1 MSFVLL
7 PTRLC
12 ASNPRYS
19 RSEGPHSHFPN
30 AGEGMVMPMN
40 RIGRLCWLGLACLLA
55 ACSPS
60 APGDVPG
67 PPRDHVALVAQDWAL
82 PAAAGAGQPDLVTA
96 PDGRLLL
103 SWVEPAGEGRHRL
116 QLARTTPEAGGQG
129 WEPSITVAERGD
141 WFLNWADTPH
151 VYALPDGSL
160 WAHWLRSTGPSRM
173 DYGIDLVRSGDGG
186 STWSQPRLVHPAGT
200 RGDHGFVTFWPQA
213 DDRLGIA
220 WLDSRQKSTAN
231 AHGGHSD
238 GHHGGDGAM
247 MLRAAIYGPQV
258 QQQAEWPLDVSTCD
272 CCTTASAVTG
282 RGVVVVYRGRG
293 ADEIRDTRIVR
304 FDGQAWTQPRDVH
317 ADGWRIA
324 GCPVN
329 GPVVAAEGNQVWVA
343 WYTEADGLPEL
354 RAARSDDAGDHFG
367 APVTLAKGAHV
378 LGRVSLALGGGHLW
392 ASWLEEST
400 TPSQRLVLGRYDLQW
415 GDAERIE
422 VAELAARGRASGLP
436 RLRWAN
442 GAAWLAWT
450 DVADGGTTLKGA
462 SVR

>member
-1 MSFVLL
+1 MIRSPTFLRSM
-7 PTRLC
+7 TRLVLV
-12 ASNPRYS
+12 AVS
-19 RSEGPHSHFPN
+19 
-30 AGEGMVMPMN
+30 
-40 RIGRLCWLGLACLLA
+40 LLT

-60 APGDVPG
+60 APGDAPG
-67 PPRDHVALVAQDWAL
+67 AQVRPLRDHVALVAQDWAL
-82 PAAAGAGQPDLVTA
+82 PTPAGAGQPDLVTA

-116 QLARTTPEAGGQG
+116 QLARAKPEAGGQG
-129 WEPSITVAERGD
+129 WEPSITIAEGRG

-173 DYGIDLVRSGDGG
+173 DYGIDLVRSGDDG

-231 AHGGHSD
+231 THGGHSD
-238 GHHGGDGAM
+238 DHHGGDGAM
-247 MLRAAIYGPQV
+247 MLRAAIYGPQA

-272 CCTTASAVTG
+272 CCTTASAVTD
-282 RGVVVVYRGRG
+282 RGVVVVYRGRS

-304 FDGQAWTQPRDVH
+304 FDGQAWTPPRDVH

-329 GPVVAAEGNQVWVA
+329 GPVVVAEGNQVWVA

-378 LGRVSLALGGGHLW
+378 LGRVSLALGGGRLW
-392 ASWLEEST
+392 AAWLEEST

-436 RLRWAN
+436 RLRWTN
-442 GAAWLAWT
+442 GAAWLVWT
-450 DVADGGTTLKGA
+450 DVADGRPTLKGA